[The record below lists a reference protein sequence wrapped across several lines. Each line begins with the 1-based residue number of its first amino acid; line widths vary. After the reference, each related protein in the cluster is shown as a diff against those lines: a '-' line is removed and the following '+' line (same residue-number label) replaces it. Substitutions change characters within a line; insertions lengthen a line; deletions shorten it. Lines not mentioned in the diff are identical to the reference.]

1 LLRPPTKQL
10 IKMSKGMR
18 IILLSLIFSMLLI
31 RASFGQALLTP
42 EDAVNIA
49 VKNNY
54 DILIS
59 QTASEISRTDNTAG
73 NAGLLPAIGL
83 NITDNYAHNNT
94 SLDLSS
100 GEKINSSNAHSNAL
114 NGNVELNWTL
124 FDGGKMFVTK
134 KKLNEIEALGEI
146 QFKDQV
152 NQTVY
157 EVTMAYFD
165 VVRQKQQLSSINEAI
180 DFNQER
186 VKILEASFNA
196 GLVPKTDLLQS
207 QVDLNVYLENAILQE
222 TVIVNSKRT
231 LNKYLSQDPDRQ
243 FEVIDSIVL
252 NYVADSNELMGK
264 LYNTN
269 TQVLSYQKQLEVSK
283 LSVKELVAQRY
294 PSLNFNASYNYLR
307 SDNSASNVLK
317 NRTYGPQLGG
327 ALTLPL
333 YYGGNISRQINI
345 ARLEETTAG
354 YNLQSIRLQVNMELL
369 NALTAYKR
377 ALQLVNLEKDNSVLA
392 RENLTICMQRLRLGQ
407 TTSLEVRQAEE
418 SYVQSLTRKI
428 LFEYAAKD
436 AETKLKQLIAAFCC

>member
-1 LLRPPTKQL
+1 
-10 IKMSKGMR
+10 MR
-18 IILLSLIFSMLLI
+18 KILLPVIFSALLI
-31 RASFGQALLTP
+31 QASMGQALLTP

-59 QTASEISRTDNTAG
+59 QTSSEISRADNTAG
-73 NAGLLPAIGL
+73 NAGLLPDIGL

-94 SLDLSS
+94 SLELSS
-100 GEKINSSNAHSNAL
+100 GETINSSNAHSNVL

-134 KKLNEIEALGEI
+134 KKLNEIESLGEI
-146 QFKDQV
+146 RFQDQV

-157 EVTMAYFD
+157 DVITAYFD

-180 DFNQER
+180 DFNSER

-231 LNKYLSQDPDRQ
+231 LNKYLSRDPDMP
-243 FEVIDSIVL
+243 FEVIDSIEL
-252 NYVADSNELMGK
+252 NYAVDSTELISK

-269 TQVLSYQKQLEVSK
+269 TQVLSFQKQLEISK
-283 LSVKELVAQRY
+283 LSVKELVALHY
-294 PSLNFNASYNYLR
+294 PSLIFNASYNFFQ
-307 SDNSASNVLK
+307 SDNSASNVMK

-327 ALTLPL
+327 ALSLPL
-333 YYGGNISRQINI
+333 YYGGNIRRQIGI
-345 ARLEETTAG
+345 ARLEETTAS
-354 YNLQSIRLQVNMELL
+354 YNLQNIRLQVNTDLL
-369 NALTAYKR
+369 NSLTAYNR
-377 ALQLVNLEKDNSVLA
+377 ALQLVDLEKKNSILA
-392 RENLTICMQRLRLGQ
+392 KENLTICMQRLRLGQ
-407 TTSLEVRQAEE
+407 TTALEVRQAEE

-436 AETKLKQLIAAFCC
+436 AETRLKQLIAAF

>member
-1 LLRPPTKQL
+1 
-10 IKMSKGMR
+10 MR
-18 IILLSLIFSMLLI
+18 KILLPALFLILLI
-31 RASFGQALLTP
+31 QVSLGQSLLTP

-59 QTASEISRTDNTAG
+59 QTASEISKADNTAG
-73 NAGLLPAIGL
+73 NAGLLPDIGL

-100 GEKINSSNAHSNAL
+100 SETINSSNAHSNAL

-134 KKLNEIEALGEI
+134 KKLNEIQSLGEI
-146 QFKDQV
+146 QFQDQV

-157 EVTMAYFD
+157 NVIMAYFD
-165 VVRQKQQLSSINEAI
+165 VVRQQQQLSSINEAI
-180 DFNQER
+180 NFNQER
-186 VKILEASFNA
+186 VKILETSFNA

-231 LNKYLSQDPDRQ
+231 LNKYLSRDPDMP
-243 FEVIDSIVL
+243 FEVMDSIEL
-252 NYVADSNELMGK
+252 NYAFDRDELIGK
-264 LYNTN
+264 LYDMN
-269 TQVLSYQKQLEVSK
+269 TQVQSFQKELEISK
-283 LSVKELVAQRY
+283 LSVKELVARRY
-294 PSLNFNASYNYLR
+294 PSLNFSASYNYLQ
-307 SDNSASNVLK
+307 SQNSASNVLK
-317 NRTYGPQLGG
+317 NRTFGPQLGG

-345 ARLEETTAG
+345 ARLEEKTAG
-354 YNLQSIRLQVNMELL
+354 YNLQNIRLQVNTELL
-369 NALTAYKR
+369 NALTAYER
-377 ALQLVNLEKDNSVLA
+377 ALQLVDLEKKNSLLA
-392 RENLTICMQRLRLGQ
+392 KENLTICMQRLRLGQ

-436 AETKLKQLIAAFCC
+436 AETKLKQLVAAFR

>member
-1 LLRPPTKQL
+1 
-10 IKMSKGMR
+10 MR
-18 IILLSLIFSMLLI
+18 KILLPVIFSALLI
-31 RASFGQALLTP
+31 QASMGQALLTP

-59 QTASEISRTDNTAG
+59 QTSSEISRADNTAG
-73 NAGLLPAIGL
+73 NAGLLPDIGL

-94 SLDLSS
+94 SLELSS
-100 GEKINSSNAHSNAL
+100 GETINSSNAHSNVL

-134 KKLNEIEALGEI
+134 KKLNEIESLGEI
-146 QFKDQV
+146 QFQDQV

-157 EVTMAYFD
+157 DVITAYFD

-180 DFNQER
+180 DFNSER

-231 LNKYLSQDPDRQ
+231 LNKYLSRDPDMP
-243 FEVIDSIVL
+243 FEVIDSIEL
-252 NYVADSNELMGK
+252 NYVVDSTELISK

-269 TQVLSYQKQLEVSK
+269 TQVLSFQKQLEISK
-283 LSVKELVAQRY
+283 LSVKELVALHY
-294 PSLNFNASYNYLR
+294 PSLIFNASYNFFQ
-307 SDNSASNVLK
+307 SDNSASNVMK

-327 ALTLPL
+327 ALSLPL
-333 YYGGNISRQINI
+333 YYGGNIRRQIGI
-345 ARLEETTAG
+345 ARLEETMAS
-354 YNLQSIRLQVNMELL
+354 YNLQNIRLQVNTELL
-369 NALTAYKR
+369 NSLTAYER
-377 ALQLVNLEKDNSVLA
+377 ALQLVDLEKKNSILA
-392 RENLTICMQRLRLGQ
+392 KENLTICMQRLRLGQ
-407 TTSLEVRQAEE
+407 TTALEVRQAEE

-436 AETKLKQLIAAFCC
+436 AETRLKQLIAAF

>member
-1 LLRPPTKQL
+1 
-10 IKMSKGMR
+10 MR
-18 IILLSLIFSMLLI
+18 KILLPVIFSALLI
-31 RASFGQALLTP
+31 QASMGQALLTP

-59 QTASEISRTDNTAG
+59 QTSSEISRADNTAG
-73 NAGLLPAIGL
+73 NAGLLPDIGL

-94 SLDLSS
+94 SLELSS
-100 GEKINSSNAHSNAL
+100 GETINSSNAHSNVL

-134 KKLNEIEALGEI
+134 KKLNEIESLGEI
-146 QFKDQV
+146 RFQDQV

-157 EVTMAYFD
+157 DVITAYFD

-180 DFNQER
+180 DFNSER

-231 LNKYLSQDPDRQ
+231 LNKYLSRDPDMP
-243 FEVIDSIVL
+243 FEVIDSIEL
-252 NYVADSNELMGK
+252 NYVVDSTELISK

-269 TQVLSYQKQLEVSK
+269 TQVLSFQKQLEISK
-283 LSVKELVAQRY
+283 LSVKELVALHY
-294 PSLNFNASYNYLR
+294 PSLIFNASYNFFQ
-307 SDNSASNVLK
+307 SDNSASNVMK

-327 ALTLPL
+327 ALSLPL
-333 YYGGNISRQINI
+333 YYGGNIRRQIGI

-354 YNLQSIRLQVNMELL
+354 YNLQNIRLQVNTELL
-369 NALTAYKR
+369 NSLTAYER
-377 ALQLVNLEKDNSVLA
+377 ALQLVDLEKKNSILA
-392 RENLTICMQRLRLGQ
+392 KENLTICMQRLRLGQ
-407 TTSLEVRQAEE
+407 TTALEVRQAEE

-436 AETKLKQLIAAFCC
+436 AETRLKQLIAAF

>member
-1 LLRPPTKQL
+1 
-10 IKMSKGMR
+10 MR
-18 IILLSLIFSMLLI
+18 KILLPLFFSVLSI
-31 RASFGQALLTP
+31 RVLMGQALLTP

-59 QTASEISRTDNTAG
+59 QTASEISRADNTAG
-73 NAGLLPAIGL
+73 NAGLLPDIGL

-100 GEKINSSNAHSNAL
+100 GQKINSSNAHSNAL

-134 KKLNEIEALGEI
+134 KKLNEIEALGEVDF
-146 QFKDQV
+146 QDQV

-157 EVTMAYFD
+157 NVIMAYFD

-180 DFNQER
+180 NFNKER
-186 VKILEASFNA
+186 VKILEVSFSA

-222 TVIVNSKRT
+222 TVIVNSKRI
-231 LNKYLSQDPDRQ
+231 LNQYLSRDPDVP
-243 FEVIDSIVL
+243 FEVIDSIEL
-252 NYVADSNELMGK
+252 NYAFNRDELLGK
-264 LYNTN
+264 LYQTN
-269 TQVLSYQKQLEVSK
+269 TRVLSSEKQLEVSK
-283 LSVKELVAQRY
+283 LSVKELVALRY
-294 PSLNFNASYNYLR
+294 PSLMFNASYNFLQ

-333 YYGGNISRQINI
+333 YYGGNISRQIGI
-345 ARLEETTAG
+345 ARLEEKTAG
-354 YNLQSIRLQVNMELL
+354 YNLQSIRQQVNTELL
-369 NALTAYKR
+369 NALTSYER
-377 ALQLVNLEKDNSVLA
+377 ALQLVGLEKNNAILA
-392 RENLTICMQRLRLGQ
+392 KENLTICMQRLRLGQ

-436 AETKLKQLIAAFCC
+436 SETKLKQLIAAF

>member
-1 LLRPPTKQL
+1 
-10 IKMSKGMR
+10 MR
-18 IILLSLIFSMLLI
+18 KILLPVIFSALLI
-31 RASFGQALLTP
+31 QASMGQALLTP

-59 QTASEISRTDNTAG
+59 QTSSEISRADNTAG
-73 NAGLLPAIGL
+73 NAGLLPDIGL

-94 SLDLSS
+94 SLELSS
-100 GEKINSSNAHSNAL
+100 GETINSSNAHSNVL

-134 KKLNEIEALGEI
+134 KKLNEIESLGEI
-146 QFKDQV
+146 QFQDQV

-157 EVTMAYFD
+157 DVITAYFD

-180 DFNQER
+180 DFNSER

-231 LNKYLSQDPDRQ
+231 LNKYLSRDPDMP
-243 FEVIDSIVL
+243 FEVIDSIEL
-252 NYVADSNELMGK
+252 NYAVDSTELISK

-269 TQVLSYQKQLEVSK
+269 TQVLSFQKQLEISK
-283 LSVKELVAQRY
+283 LSVKELVALHY
-294 PSLNFNASYNYLR
+294 PSLIFNASYNFFQ
-307 SDNSASNVLK
+307 SDNSASNVMK

-327 ALTLPL
+327 ALSLPL
-333 YYGGNISRQINI
+333 YYGGNIRRQIGI

-354 YNLQSIRLQVNMELL
+354 YNLQNIRLQVNTELL
-369 NALTAYKR
+369 NSLTAYER
-377 ALQLVNLEKDNSVLA
+377 ALQLVDLEKKNSILA
-392 RENLTICMQRLRLGQ
+392 KENLTICMQRLRLGQ
-407 TTSLEVRQAEE
+407 TTALEVRQAEE

-436 AETKLKQLIAAFCC
+436 AETRLKQLIAAF

>member
-1 LLRPPTKQL
+1 
-10 IKMSKGMR
+10 MR
-18 IILLSLIFSMLLI
+18 KILLPVIFSALLI
-31 RASFGQALLTP
+31 QASMGQALLTP

-59 QTASEISRTDNTAG
+59 QTSSEISRADNTAG
-73 NAGLLPAIGL
+73 NAGLLPDIGL

-94 SLDLSS
+94 SLELSS
-100 GEKINSSNAHSNAL
+100 GETINSSNAHSNVL

-134 KKLNEIEALGEI
+134 KKLNEIESLGEI
-146 QFKDQV
+146 QFQDQV

-157 EVTMAYFD
+157 DVITAYFD

-180 DFNQER
+180 DFNSER

-222 TVIVNSKRT
+222 TVIANSKRT
-231 LNKYLSQDPDRQ
+231 LNKYLSRDPDMP
-243 FEVIDSIVL
+243 FEVIDSIEL
-252 NYVADSNELMGK
+252 NYAVDSTELISK

-269 TQVLSYQKQLEVSK
+269 TQVLSFQKQLEISK
-283 LSVKELVAQRY
+283 LSVKELVALHY
-294 PSLNFNASYNYLR
+294 PSLIFNASYNFFQ
-307 SDNSASNVLK
+307 SDNSASNVMK

-327 ALTLPL
+327 ALSLPL
-333 YYGGNISRQINI
+333 YYGGNIRRQIGI
-345 ARLEETTAG
+345 ARLEETTAS
-354 YNLQSIRLQVNMELL
+354 YNLQNIRLQVNTELL
-369 NALTAYKR
+369 NSLTAYER
-377 ALQLVNLEKDNSVLA
+377 ALQLVDLEKKNSILA
-392 RENLTICMQRLRLGQ
+392 KENLTICMQRLRLGQ
-407 TTSLEVRQAEE
+407 TTALEVRQAEE

-436 AETKLKQLIAAFCC
+436 AETRLKQLIAAF

>member
-1 LLRPPTKQL
+1 
-10 IKMSKGMR
+10 MR
-18 IILLSLIFSMLLI
+18 KILLPALFSILLVQV
-31 RASFGQALLTP
+31 SMGQSLLTP

-49 VKNNY
+49 IKNNY

-59 QTASEISRTDNTAG
+59 QTASEISAADNTAG
-73 NAGLLPAIGL
+73 NAGLLPDIGL
-83 NITDNYAHNNT
+83 NVTDNYARNNT

-100 GEKINSSNAHSNAL
+100 GETINSSNAHSNAL

-134 KKLNEIEALGEI
+134 NKLNEIQALGEI
-146 QFKDQV
+146 QFQDQV

-157 EVTMAYFD
+157 DVILAYFD
-165 VVRQKQQLSSINEAI
+165 VVRQQQQLSSINEAI
-180 DFNQER
+180 NFNQER
-186 VKILEASFNA
+186 VKILETSFNA

-222 TVIVNSKRT
+222 TVIINSKRT
-231 LNKYLSQDPDRQ
+231 LNHYLSRDPDMP
-243 FEVIDSIVL
+243 FEVIDTIEL
-252 NYVADSNELMGK
+252 NYAFDRNELIGK

-269 TQVLSYQKQLEVSK
+269 TQVLSFEKQLEISK

-294 PSLNFNASYNYLR
+294 PLLNFNASYNYLH
-307 SDNSASNVLK
+307 SQNSASNVMK

-327 ALTLPL
+327 ALSLPL
-333 YYGGNISRQINI
+333 YYGGNIRRQIGI

-354 YNLQSIRLQVNMELL
+354 YNLQNIRLQVNTQLL
-369 NALTAYKR
+369 NALTAYER
-377 ALQLVNLEKDNSVLA
+377 ALQLVGLEKKNSLLA
-392 RENLTICMQRLRLGQ
+392 KENLTICMQRLRLGQ

-418 SYVQSLTRKI
+418 SYVQSLTRRI

-436 AETKLKQLIAAFCC
+436 AETRLKQLVAAF